1 MAFTKLFSS
10 ARLLSLETYLQ
21 RTIRGCCHTAKE
33 TATNAKS
40 EDVTSSGGQKK
51 GLVLGVYEDNKRLT
65 LTAAAEELNQK
76 SGGKL
81 DKHLNELSGELKLG
95 KAFVVTDVPEYSA
108 VALAGIGRCD
118 AAYNKLE
125 ELDEAQENV
134 RQGVGAAV
142 LALRDRGSLDIA
154 VDGGAHPRAAAEAA
168 HLAAWNFQE
177 FKSSENRKEDA
188 KLSLHGTA
196 GSEQWELGSILGRAQ
211 NWARYLSDM
220 PANKMTPTDV
230 AQAALDVLCPLGVR
244 VSVRDRHW
252 IEAQK
257 MEAFLA
263 VARGSCEAPVF
274 IECQYN
280 AGSSTAPVLLAA
292 KGIAFDCGG
301 LCLKAASE
309 MSENRGSMAG
319 AAAVLG
325 AMYAV
330 ALAKAPLNVNA
341 VIPVCENMV
350 SGQCMKVGDVVTALN
365 GLTIQI
371 EDTDMEGRLI
381 LADALVYGQVM
392 YKPSLVID
400 VATLTH
406 GILLATG
413 GGAFG
418 CFSNSEA
425 LWRALQHA
433 GSLTGDRGWRFPLWH
448 YYRQHIH
455 SDPAVDILNRGS
467 GNSTPC
473 IGAAFLQNFICGDWL
488 HLDITGV
495 GKLSHSPAP
504 TYLHPHR
511 MTGRPTRT
519 LATFL
524 MNSTTDEQQPPVNA

>member
-1 MAFTKLFSS
+1 MGEHTRAPPR
-10 ARLLSLETYLQ
+10 RLLISLPGISRSSNHLKIGKKTPSYH
-21 RTIRGCCHTAKE
+21 CTARR
-33 TATNAKS
+33 AA
-40 EDVTSSGGQKK
+40 SSG
-51 GLVLGVYEDNKRLT
+51 
-65 LTAAAEELNQK
+65 
-76 SGGKL
+76 S
-81 DKHLNELSGELKLG
+81 
-95 KAFVVTDVPEYSA
+95 
-108 VALAGIGRCD
+108 
-118 AAYNKLE
+118 
-125 ELDEAQENV
+125 
-134 RQGVGAAV
+134 
-142 LALRDRGSLDIA
+142 
-154 VDGGAHPRAAAEAA
+154 
-168 HLAAWNFQE
+168 
-177 FKSSENRKEDA
+177 
-188 KLSLHGTA
+188 
-196 GSEQWELGSILGRAQ
+196 
-211 NWARYLSDM
+211 WARFWDGRRTGH
-220 PANKMTPTDV
+220 AT
-230 AQAALDVLCPLGVR
+230 CVR

-365 GLTIQI
+365 GLTIQ
-371 EDTDMEGRLI
+371 
-381 LADALVYGQVM
+381 VM

-495 GKLSHSPAP
+495 GKFQSTLDHGAV
-504 TYLHPHR
+504 HR
-511 MTGRPTRT
+511 
-519 LATFL
+519 
-524 MNSTTDEQQPPVNA
+524 STASIK